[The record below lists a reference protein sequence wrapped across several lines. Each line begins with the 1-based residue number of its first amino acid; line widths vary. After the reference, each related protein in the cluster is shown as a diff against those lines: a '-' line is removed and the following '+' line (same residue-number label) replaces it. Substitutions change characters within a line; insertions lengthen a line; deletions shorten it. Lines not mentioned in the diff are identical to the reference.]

1 MMRRLT
7 PLVLAAFVFP
17 GCSLSLAFDPFC
29 AHVTLIDVR
38 NGEWTQQ
45 CGTNTMHAKQTPASP
60 EALRTLERVAEAAA
74 RGAVQAA
81 LARSPA
87 TATALPLRSMRDGAM
102 QQLRQPAAAKPT
114 LPAPSVSPGS
124 AAAP

>member
-7 PLVLAAFVFP
+7 ALVLAAFVFS

-87 TATALPLRSMRDGAM
+87 TATALPLRSMRDDATEK
-102 QQLRQPAAAKPT
+102 LARPAKRM

-124 AAAP
+124 AAPAP